1 MSQKINCFN
10 AKHLAYSFYVK
21 TKILID
27 LHICISVP
35 LNKEVFLRILLDY
48 QGKFSNILDE
58 LKNDLNELKTKFC
71 KLESD
76 LHISRNVN
84 DKLSDKLVVLECK
97 CHANEQYSRRECLE
111 ISGIP
116 AEVGDKDIEKKVLE
130 VLDAIGAPVNT
141 DSVEDCHRIPSKGY
155 LKKVI
160 LKLSHWKGS
169 RQVWLN
175 KKKLKQLKPK
185 SLNLPASVK
194 IYINE
199 SLCPY
204 YKKLWTK
211 CKKLWDAKRI
221 LSFWVSNGSI
231 RVKLV
236 NENVSI
242 ITHDCDLEKLFPG
255 DPLIADTN

>member
-1 MSQKINCFN
+1 MS
-10 AKHLAYSFYVK
+10 HTESSLMR
-21 TKILID
+21 
-27 LHICISVP
+27 
-35 LNKEVFLRILLDY
+35 LNKEDLVRMLLDY
-48 QGKFSNILDE
+48 QGKFNNILDE
-58 LKNDLNELKTKFC
+58 LKIDLNDLKTRFC

-84 DKLSDKLVVLECK
+84 DKLSDKLVALERK
-97 CHANEQYSRRECLE
+97 CHVNEQYSRRECLE

-116 AEVGDKDIEKKVLE
+116 AEVGDKDIEKKVFE
-130 VLDAIGAPVNT
+130 ILDAIDAPVNT
-141 DSVEDCHRIPSKGY
+141 DLVDDCHRIPSKSSP
-155 LKKVI
+155 KKVI
-160 LKLSHWKGS
+160 LKLSRRKDS
-169 RQVWLN
+169 RRVLLN
-175 KKKLKQLKPK
+175 KKKLKQLKPE
-185 SLNLPASVK
+185 SLNLPAGVN

-211 CKKLWDAKRI
+211 CRKLWDAKRI

-236 NENVSI
+236 NESVSI

>member
-1 MSQKINCFN
+1 MLHTELSLMRLDKE
-10 AKHLAYSFYVK
+10 
-21 TKILID
+21 D
-27 LHICISVP
+27 LV
-35 LNKEVFLRILLDY
+35 RMLLDY
-48 QGKFSNILDE
+48 QGKFNNILNQ
-58 LKNDLNELKTKFC
+58 LKNDLNDLKTKLC

-84 DKLSDKLVVLECK
+84 DKLSDKLAVLQGK
-97 CHANEQYSRRECLE
+97 CYVNEQYSRREFLE

-141 DSVEDCHRIPSKGY
+141 DLVEDCHRIPSKGSP
-155 LKKVI
+155 KKVI
-160 LKLSHWKGS
+160 LKLSRRKDS
-169 RQVWLN
+169 RRVLLN
-175 KKKLKQLKPK
+175 KKKLKQLKPE